1 MKGRSHTMKKHGLM
15 IDMDGVIYAG
25 EKMIKG
31 ADHFVKRLLAQNI
44 PFTFLSNNS
53 AKSRAEA
60 VNKLGKL
67 GIEVTE
73 GHIYTSAMA
82 TATFL
87 IQHYPGCTVHV
98 LGEGGLLKSLKN
110 AGIRMVD
117 KKPDLVVLGEGQEF
131 SLDKVH
137 QAVDM
142 ILGGAR
148 FIATNR
154 DPSPRRSG
162 WNNLGIA
169 ATAAMIEEA
178 SGRELFVIGKPSP
191 VMMRSAAAYMKLAP
205 DNVTIIGDT
214 METDIIGGIYM
225 GFKTILVLSG
235 IAEKEQLVKY
245 GYRPDLVVGSVNE
258 IKLPLPW
265 WK

>member
-1 MKGRSHTMKKHGLM
+1 MATKTKHGLM

-25 EKMIKG
+25 DELING
-31 ADHFVKRLLAQNI
+31 ADVFVKRLLKDKI

-53 AKSRAEA
+53 SKSRADA
-60 VNKLGKL
+60 VEKLAKL
-67 GIEVTE
+67 GIKVTE
-73 GHIYTSAMA
+73 KHIYTSAMA

-87 IQHYPGCTVHV
+87 TEHYPDSSAHV

-110 AGIRMVD
+110 AGIRLTD
-117 KKPDLVVLGEGQEF
+117 KKPDLVILGEGHQF

-137 QAVDM
+137 EAVEM

-178 SGRELFVIGKPSP
+178 SGREPFVIGKPSP
-191 VMMRSAAAYMKLAP
+191 VMMRSGAAYMGLRP
-205 DNVTIIGDT
+205 EDITIIGDT

-235 IAEKEQLVKY
+235 IADDEELKRY
-245 GYRPDLVVGSVNE
+245 GYRPNLVVRSVRE
-258 IKLPLPW
+258 I
-265 WK
+265 

>member
-31 ADHFVKRLLAQNI
+31 ADHFVKRLLDQKI

-178 SGRELFVIGKPSP
+178 SGREPFVIGKPSP
-191 VMMRSAAAYMKLAP
+191 VMMRSAAAYMKLVP

-245 GYRPDLVVGSVNE
+245 GYRPDLVVGSVNG